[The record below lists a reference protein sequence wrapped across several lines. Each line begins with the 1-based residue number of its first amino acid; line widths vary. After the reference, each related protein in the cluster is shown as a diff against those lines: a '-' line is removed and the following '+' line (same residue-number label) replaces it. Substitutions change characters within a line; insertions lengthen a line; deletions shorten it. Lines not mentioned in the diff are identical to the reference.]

1 MLTEAL
7 VLAVLL
13 AGDDTGLAERAR
25 PGPAEVTCR
34 DFSVVDQA
42 REKELLLRAT
52 WPEGQDKCPVIVFS
66 HGMFGSRKGY
76 APLVEHWASH
86 GFVVLQPT
94 HLDSLELESPAERA
108 LGGPIGRRVR
118 DPAEASSWRDRVEDV
133 AFVLDLLETLPDLV
147 EELAGRIDRER
158 IGVGGHSFGAHTTIL
173 VAGATL
179 KVPLLRKRLDLSDPR
194 PIAFLVLSPQGPGN
208 GLDAT
213 SFAGITRP
221 TLFVTGSRDA
231 SPRDG
236 RLPAWRRQAFEL
248 SPPGERCLLWLEGA
262 DHGLGGISGAGRLL
276 GHRDDAG
283 QLACVQAV
291 TTAWWDAFLKNDE
304 AARMLLNQDAVT
316 TLAGEG
322 ATFERKAEAQAAEEF

>member
-1 MLTEAL
+1 MLIEAL
-7 VLAVLL
+7 VLAALV
-13 AGDDTGLAERAR
+13 AGDDAGLAERAR
-25 PGPAEVTCR
+25 KGPAQVTHR
-34 DFSVVDQA
+34 DFAVRDES

-52 WPEGQDKCPVIVFS
+52 WPEGQEKCPVIVFS

-86 GFVVLQPT
+86 GYVVLQPT

-108 LGGPIGRRVR
+108 RGGPIGRRVR

-158 IGVGGHSFGAHTTIL
+158 AGVGGHSFGAHTTQL
-173 VAGATL
+173 TAGASL

-194 PIAFLVLSPQGPGN
+194 PLAFLVLSPQGPGN
-208 GLDAT
+208 GLDEE
-213 SFAGITRP
+213 SFAGLTRP

-262 DHGLGGISGAGRLL
+262 DHGLGGITGAERLL
-276 GHRDDAG
+276 GYRGDAE
-283 QLACVQAV
+283 LLPCVKAV
-291 TTAWWDAFLKNDE
+291 TTAWWDAFLKGD
-304 AARMLLNQDAVT
+304 AAVRALLGQDALT
-316 TLAGEG
+316 ALAGER
-322 ATFERKAEAQAAEEF
+322 ATFERRTEPEAAEEF